1 MKTSPGISADRQT
14 FGKHRLRLLQAGCS
28 LTLMVAWY
36 SMEDKRGVTE
46 ARPGAMP
53 SGSLPVARMV
63 TFAHGKCRQRD
74 SHMEVK
80 AAGAVWFLPGSIAQ
94 MTEVPKKP
102 HHRDPLKQE
111 RRHMCLPGSHHTPAL
126 NPTFIL
132 LLPPTHPLTHLPT
145 PSSTHSSA
153 PGPALPS
160 PFLSSSHHCD
170 AGDAANYSAHST
182 IQVTDEGEGGAV
194 LSLALRSSGIH
205 QRTAAARTSPL
216 EVTMPHSHNQGACWE
231 CLTPTITHT
240 LPYPIREQVT
250 NHSLAS
256 DAWARPATR
265 PLHSC
270 ALARGSLEQIDTC
283 LPVRV

>member
-80 AAGAVWFLPGSIAQ
+80 AAGAVWFLPGSLAQ

-170 AGDAANYSAHST
+170 AGHAANYSAHST
-182 IQVTDEGEGGAV
+182 IQVTDGRGSCSEPCFEEQWNPPEDSCSKNKPFGGDHAPQSQPGCM
-194 LSLALRSSGIH
+194 LG
-205 QRTAAARTSPL
+205 
-216 EVTMPHSHNQGACWE
+216 MPDSH
-231 CLTPTITHT
+231 HH
-240 LPYPIREQVT
+240 PYP
-250 NHSLAS
+250 
-256 DAWARPATR
+256 
-265 PLHSC
+265 PLPH
-270 ALARGSLEQIDTC
+270 
-283 LPVRV
+283 P